1 MTTMSIPLSARCS
14 RERSTDMKR
23 ACYLKRENGYVVKR
37 LRSINSDGTLNIEN
51 IKSLDK
57 TFSTLEDMFI
67 TAN

>member
-1 MTTMSIPLSARCS
+1 
-14 RERSTDMKR
+14 MKR
-23 ACYLKRENGYVVKR
+23 ACYLKQENGYVVKR